1 MDYPISLYFN
11 KNVNIIRTMD
21 LCRGDD
27 DYRKVYIVDDG
38 DRKIVIKHLSNTFSD
53 RRRIEG
59 WFSLMDEY
67 RKSGL
72 YCPKIVPNLSGEL
85 LHQDRIDGRDYY
97 TYAEEYSIYD
107 TAENIGRDKC
117 VDNEGYYTFTPD
129 VMRNLGKIASLKLD
143 MLDWPS
149 AYCLLEPF
157 CAPDTTDEATE
168 CAISFV
174 NYVRDNIPAYL
185 ARAEALLK
193 VFYQCQDDLKTVYNM
208 LPTSCF
214 QADLNDSNILLD
226 SENNFVG
233 LIDFNLCGK
242 EPILNYAVR
251 EALWNVSNN
260 RLMGKDDSRLYFY
273 DKKLDELRI
282 KLFLQNMAYI
292 QENYKFSAFEKEVFP
307 VIFRYINSFWWFHI
321 DELKL
326 ISDDERKL
334 NQLFNWLERQMTRD
348 DIRLK

>member
-11 KNVNIIRTMD
+11 KNVNVIRTLD
-21 LCRGDD
+21 LSRGND
-27 DYRKVYIVDDG
+27 DYRKVYVVDDG

-67 RKSGL
+67 RRSGL
-72 YCPKIVPNLSGEL
+72 YCPKIVPNIYGGQ
-85 LHQDRIDGRDYY
+85 LHCDCIDGREYY
-97 TYAEEYSIYD
+97 TYAEEYSIYE

-168 CAISFV
+168 CAVAFV
-174 NYVRDNIPAYL
+174 KYVNDNIPL
-185 ARAEALLK
+185 HLPRAEALLK
-193 VFYQCQDDLKTVYNM
+193 LFYKCQDDLKSVYKM

-260 RLMGKDDSRLYFY
+260 SLIGKDESRLYFY
-273 DKKLDELRI
+273 DDKLDDLRI
-282 KLFLQNMAYI
+282 KLFLNNISYI
-292 QENYKFSAFEKEVFP
+292 QETYEFSAFEKEAFP
-307 VIFRYINSFWWFHI
+307 IIFRYINSFWWFHI

-326 ISDDERKL
+326 IGEDENKI
-334 NQLFNWLERQMTRD
+334 NQLFDWLERQMIRD
-348 DIRLK
+348 DIRLT